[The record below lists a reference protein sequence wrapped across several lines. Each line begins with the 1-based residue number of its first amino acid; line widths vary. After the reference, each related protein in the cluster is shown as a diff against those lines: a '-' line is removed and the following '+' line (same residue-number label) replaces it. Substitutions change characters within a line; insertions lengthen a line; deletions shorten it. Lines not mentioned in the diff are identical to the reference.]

1 MVFMDVS
8 LPTLSTTATDLRLLR
23 GRFQEVLPKRPS
35 ATYNNVV
42 DLICRTLLLALLLPG
57 LSAAAQ
63 NVRSLPVEDMS
74 REAQVIGVATVVSA
88 IPHEEPRNGFVY
100 TNFRLEFSEVWKGE
114 AGPAFIL
121 MKPGGTVGAIRSS
134 IPGHEYILNPGERI
148 VVFATPSDLGNH
160 VPIGIHQGLYR
171 VGTEKGSPLYRVTQ
185 FPFGPGKGSALMLQ
199 SLKDDV
205 YRSLGKPVESRPAP
219 EPRLP
224 APLEPGSPPA
234 VPPREAAPPQEPT
247 PGAPLGSSSAGV
259 LRGIG
264 FLVVCLLLAAAAGFF
279 FLKRK
284 SPPQG

>member
-1 MVFMDVS
+1 MRIVFIGVS
-8 LPTLSTTATDLRLLR
+8 LPNLDTTAAGPGLPRH
-23 GRFQEVLPKRPS
+23 RFQEVLPKRPS
-35 ATYNNVV
+35 ATYNNLV
-42 DLICRTLLLALLLPG
+42 DLIFRTLLLALFLPG
-57 LSAAAQ
+57 LSAADQ
-63 NVRSLPVEDMS
+63 NVRSLPVDDMS

-100 TNFRLEFSEVWKGE
+100 TDFRLEFSEVWKGE

-121 MKPGGTVGAIRSS
+121 MKPGGTVGANRSS
-134 IPGHEYILNPGERI
+134 VPGHEYILNPGERI

-185 FPFGPGKGSALMLQ
+185 FPFGPGKGSALTLQ

-219 EPRLP
+219 V
-224 APLEPGSPPA
+224 EPGTPPA
-234 VPPREAAPPQEPT
+234 VPPREAAPSQEP
-247 PGAPLGSSSAGV
+247 APKAPPGSSSAEGS
-259 LRGIG
+259 RGIG
-264 FLVVCLLLAAAAGFF
+264 FLVVCLFLAAAAGFF